1 MTNTGNNI
9 KSSGYIAIVTAIII
23 SVLVV
28 VMAFTI
34 SLNSFIGRANIL
46 DSNFKEVSRALS
58 EACFED
64 ARLKLAQNSSYS
76 GNEVINI
83 GSNSCNILSVSPN
96 GSQYV
101 INTQAQYQDSY
112 TDLIFTVNSSDLSL
126 AGWQEVGHF

>member
-1 MTNTGNNI
+1 MGKNI

-23 SVLVV
+23 SVLIV

-58 EACFED
+58 EACFEE

-76 GNEVINI
+76 GNEIINI
-83 GSNSCNILSVSPN
+83 GSDSCDILSVSSN

-112 TDLIFTVNSSDLSL
+112 TDLIFTINSADLSL
-126 AGWQEVGHF
+126 VSWQEVGHF